1 MGPVFRESNQT
12 KAIASKTVKN
22 GVPNVNVTGR
32 RDLREKNLQ
41 VDFGPPGT
49 TKSPCRM
56 FIRQGLELLSTF
68 IDG

>member
-41 VDFGPPGT
+41 VDSGPPWT

-56 FIRQGLELLSTF
+56 FIPQGLQLQSIF
-68 IDG
+68 NNG